1 MPSSWRQRRRDISW
15 TASTVPKKPASTL
28 SMSFGKE
35 ITCPEVHSTS
45 TCVTHRQNWNVT
57 VGIQQC
63 SKPHW
68 LSSLILWL
76 NVGYRLSKHNLRLF
90 HKDKKDRKGVNVLI
104 MKVFMG
110 LNRAVSRKRWRSARN
125 IANRKTFVNVCG
137 PQRNSVWVYVRV
149 WGKCDKY
156 LGADMDDD
164 TVACGENHQYD
175 TGTLFCYF
183 PLHQGI
189 TNIFKIHSNVVDI
202 WQDHKIG

>member
-1 MPSSWRQRRRDISW
+1 
-15 TASTVPKKPASTL
+15 
-28 SMSFGKE
+28 MSFGKE

-45 TCVTHRQNWNVT
+45 TCVTHQQNWNVT

-164 TVACGENHQYD
+164 MLPVGK
-175 TGTLFCYF
+175 
-183 PLHQGI
+183 I
-189 TNIFKIHSNVVDI
+189 TNMIQALFSAISLFIKELQIYLKYILTSSIFDKII
-202 WQDHKIG
+202 R